1 MWMELEA
8 KPFVAADGPER
19 IKDLL
24 REFISW
30 SDGVYGS
37 VLYSGQAHKRVVQM
51 TPLQRLD
58 QAYWLNF
65 FGQPYLELF
74 GRERVLNAPCFSVE
88 EFDGHGVFLQA
99 APRFDSPEITNSAD
113 LLIQLEEYL
122 GADAFAGRGYPQIP
136 CRVPSFDLWETIPPG
151 PNTRCQ

>member
-65 FGQPYLELF
+65 FGQPYLEMF
-74 GRERVLNAPCFSVE
+74 GRERVLHAPCYSVE
-88 EFDGHGVFLQA
+88 EFNGRGVFLQA
-99 APRFDSPEITNSAD
+99 APRFDSPEITDSAD

-136 CRVPSFDLWETIPPG
+136 CRVPSFDLSETVPPG
-151 PNTRCQ
+151 PSSQC